1 MGRGDYTTTEKGD
14 EYFEKGQNLYR
25 EGKHELAMGWLK
37 KALFVFQF
45 QKNKEN
51 FIEVLNRMADVLWEM
66 GLSSESRALLNLV
79 MEYKNMEQD
88 EFERECQSV
97 EFKNYVERPNFFNTK
112 ESVLMCD
119 LLHDLKSM
127 ASV

>member
-14 EYFEKGQNLYR
+14 EYFEKGQKLYR
-25 EGKHELAMGWLK
+25 GREYELAKQWFK

-45 QKNKEN
+45 QKNKEK
-51 FIEVLNRMADVLWEM
+51 FIEVLNRMADMLREM
-66 GLSSESRALLNLV
+66 GLSSQSLAVLNLV
-79 MEYKNMEQD
+79 MIYETMEQD
-88 EFERECQSV
+88 KFERECQSI
-97 EFKNYVERPNFFNTK
+97 EFNDYVERPNFFNTR
-112 ESVLMCD
+112 ESVLICD

>member
-25 EGKHELAMGWLK
+25 EGKHELAMDWLK

-45 QKNKEN
+45 QKNKEK
-51 FIEVLNRMADVLWEM
+51 FIDVLNRIADVLWDM
-66 GLSSESRALLNLV
+66 GLSSESRELLNLV

-97 EFKNYVERPNFFNTK
+97 EFKNYVERPNFFNTQ
-112 ESVLMCD
+112 ESVLICD